1 MLSPRN
7 RRSVSRVLPSLA
19 KTPTGI
25 QGLDQVTGGGL
36 PSGRA
41 ALVCGGPGSGKT
53 LLGMEFLIRGAQR
66 FGDPGLFVGF
76 EETPKELALNVAS
89 LGFDVNRL
97 VERKLLAIDQVQVD
111 RSEIEE
117 TGEYNLEGLFVR
129 LDAAIKAVGARRLV
143 IDTLETLFTGFDNQ
157 AILRAELA
165 RLFRWLK
172 NRGITSI
179 ITAERGEGAL
189 TRHGLEEYV
198 SDCVITLDHRTS
210 GESATRWLRVVK
222 YRGSSHGTNDYPF
235 LIDQG
240 GVSVLPITAHGLD
253 YPVSSQRVSTGVAS
267 LDEMMG
273 GKGYFRG
280 SSVLVSGA
288 AGTGKTSLA
297 SAFANAT
304 CGAGRRC
311 LYVAFEEA
319 MSQVVRNMR
328 STGIDLGRWIDAGL
342 LAFHAARPSVFGLE
356 MHLIAIHRLIEQL
369 APDAVILDPIS
380 SLVGSAPVAEVKS
393 LLVRLLDYLKTK
405 QITGLFTSLATATSV
420 EETEIGVSSLIDTW
434 LQVRD
439 VESRGERNRAIYVIK
454 SRGMPHSNQ
463 VREFVITSSGI
474 DLLPVQS
481 GPDGV
486 LIGSARLRRAA
497 EEAGLILSRRQEA
510 ERRRRAL
517 RRRRAA
523 VDSQIATLRAELA
536 AEEEDL
542 KAMMV
547 DEQKLAD
554 RDQEDSA
561 TLERRR
567 QGQDRTLR
575 QPSLR
580 AARRGRRS

>member
-1 MLSPRN
+1 MLSTRN
-7 RRSVSRVLPSLA
+7 RRSGSRVLPSLA

-25 QGLDQVTGGGL
+25 HGLDQVTGGGL

-53 LLGMEFLIRGAQR
+53 LVGLEFLIQGARR
-66 FGDPGLFVGF
+66 FGEPGLFVGF
-76 EETPKELALNVAS
+76 EETAEELAQNVAS
-89 LGFDVNRL
+89 LGFDVTRL

-117 TGEYNLEGLFVR
+117 TGEYNLDGLFVR
-129 LDAAIKAVGARRLV
+129 LDAAIKAVGARRVV
-143 IDTLETLFTGFDNQ
+143 IDTLETLFTSFDNQ

-210 GESATRWLRVVK
+210 GEAATRWLRVVK

-253 YPVSSQRVSTGVAS
+253 YPVSSQRVPTGVAS

-280 SSVLVSGA
+280 SSVLVSGS

-297 SAFANAT
+297 AAFANAT

-328 STGIDLGRWIDAGL
+328 STGLDLGRWIDTGL
-342 LAFHAARPSVFGLE
+342 LTFHAARPSVFGLE
-356 MHLIAIHRLIEQL
+356 MHLIAIHRLIEQF

-405 QITGLFTSLATATSV
+405 QVTGLFTSLATATSV

-454 SRGMPHSNQ
+454 SRGMSHSNQ
-463 VREFVITSSGI
+463 VREFVITSGGI

-486 LIGSARLRRAA
+486 VIGSARLLRAA
-497 EEAGLILSRRQEA
+497 EEAGSILSRRQEA

-523 VDSQIATLRAELA
+523 VDSQIASLRAELA

-542 KAMMV
+542 RAILV

-554 RDQEDSA
+554 RDQEERA
-561 TLERRR
+561 TVERRR

-580 AARRGRRS
+580 AARRGRKS